1 MREAILHLTGL
12 RQRGFYGQGYRVKQE
27 MTFEDISARTKIVI
41 DREQAVLAD
50 QLARNHVALVQGR
63 ATIVDPNTVRVTAE
77 NGDERL
83 LTTKSIVIAT
93 GSSPAHPADVEFDG
107 AIVLDSDQILDLDR
121 IPDTLLVVGAGVI
134 GIEYCSMFA
143 ALGSTVTIVESR
155 PAMLE
160 FCDLEIVEAL
170 RYHLRDLG
178 VTFRFGETVAAVENV
193 YAVGDVIGF
202 PSLASVSAEQ
212 GRLAACAAS
221 GEPAHA
227 LSELLP
233 FGIYTIPEVS
243 FVGKT
248 EAELTE
254 DGVPFEVGV
263 ARYRELARGVI
274 LGETYGLLKLVVS
287 ADDGRILAVHA
298 FGTGAAEL
306 IHIGQAAMGLGGT
319 VDYFVDSV
327 FNYPTLAEA
336 YKIAALNAANKLR
349 AISV

>member
-1 MREAILHLTGL
+1 MLPWAQTRLITCTP
-12 RQRGFYGQGYRVKQE
+12 R
-27 MTFEDISARTKIVI
+27 
-41 DREQAVLAD
+41 LAD
-50 QLARNHVALVQGR
+50 RGAARSPSPLRFGCPCRRRVAAVERTETGTITLLESRKRIAADAVFYAAGR
-63 ATIVDPNTVRVTAE
+63 EGATE
-77 NGDERL
+77 NLGLEEL
-83 LTTKSIVIAT
+83 GIAT
-93 GSSPAHPADVEFDG
+93 DG
-107 AIVLDSDQILDLDR
+107 R
-121 IPDTLLVVGAGVI
+121 GRVVVDDD
-134 GIEYCSMFA
+134 YRTS
-143 ALGSTVTIVESR
+143 
-155 PAMLE
+155 
-160 FCDLEIVEAL
+160 
-170 RYHLRDLG
+170 
-178 VTFRFGETVAAVENV
+178 VENV
-193 YAVGDVIGF
+193 YAAGDVIGF